1 MNSGAE
7 KNFICINVS
16 DPGNQ
21 LLVEQNRFHCT
32 PMRSQEL
39 AELREADVERVRTE
53 ATFPQVF
60 IYILNQADLAEFALI
75 LECKAVGIRE
85 NKEHSRMPRRI
96 LLVLEAQKRTGHAEM
111 QSQPEVSIGT
121 HEKMFAV
128 AAAGFEAVS
137 FQSPCKLPRRNAF
150 QHVRAPHIDAGE
162 SLVQRRRVEISLEAF
177 DIGQLWHA
185 CLSHLSHGRLRGSH
199 RC

>member
-32 PMRSQEL
+32 PMRSQGL

-75 LECKAVGIRE
+75 LECEAMGVGE
-85 NKEHSRMPRRI
+85 NEEHSRMPRRI
-96 LLVLEAQKRTGHAEM
+96 LLAIEVKKRTGHAEM
-111 QSQPEVSIGT
+111 QSQPEIAIDA
-121 HEKMFAV
+121 HKQMFAV
-128 AAAGFEAVS
+128 AATRFEA
-137 FQSPCKLPRRNAF
+137 A
-150 QHVRAPHIDAGE
+150 
-162 SLVQRRRVEISLEAF
+162 
-177 DIGQLWHA
+177 
-185 CLSHLSHGRLRGSH
+185 
-199 RC
+199 